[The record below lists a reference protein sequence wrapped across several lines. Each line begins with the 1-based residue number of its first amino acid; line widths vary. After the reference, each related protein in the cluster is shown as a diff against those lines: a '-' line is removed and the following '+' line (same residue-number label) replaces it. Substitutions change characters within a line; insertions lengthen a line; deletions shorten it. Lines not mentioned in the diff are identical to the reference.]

1 MVSSKVNS
9 FIKRGHRILELKY
22 PVMHSF
28 LNGDNSQGHSLAK
41 LALQLR
47 ILAHTHRFGSG
58 GFGWSASAWGRLSNT
73 FGRCEYRNDTTHINT
88 YQHISHIN
96 KWHWVTSD
104 HDQSRIRHLHV
115 KFPCASLL
123 WFMKG
128 PQFLDE
134 GLISSFPSEMSLK
147 GVQNK
152 GATAWYCEL
161 ANALKGMIAVANSDR
176 DSTVLNM
183 PAFSVAAYPLSGL
196 VSFHYFSMSYIGC
209 TGCTPWK
216 HGFADSYWIYAM
228 ASILM

>member
-88 YQHISHIN
+88 YHISTNDIE
-96 KWHWVTSD
+96 WPVTMT
-104 HDQSRIRHLHV
+104 SRGSAPSACEIPLR
-115 KFPCASLL
+115 
-123 WFMKG
+123 
-128 PQFLDE
+128 FLVVIHE
-134 GLISSFPSEMSLK
+134 
-147 GVQNK
+147 
-152 GATAWYCEL
+152 GAT
-161 ANALKGMIAVANSDR
+161 
-176 DSTVLNM
+176 VLGWR
-183 PAFSVAAYPLSGL
+183 AYFVLSFWN
-196 VSFHYFSMSYIGC
+196 VSERRAKQRRNC
-209 TGCTPWK
+209 L
-216 HGFADSYWIYAM
+216 
-228 ASILM
+228 ILRTSKCFEGNDCCSKLR